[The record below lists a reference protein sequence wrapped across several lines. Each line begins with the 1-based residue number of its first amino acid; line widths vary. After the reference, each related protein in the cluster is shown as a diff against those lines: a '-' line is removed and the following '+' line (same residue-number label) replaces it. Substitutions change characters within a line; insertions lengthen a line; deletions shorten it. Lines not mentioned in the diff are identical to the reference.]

1 MIAKFAKKINEILIQ
16 KEIVQKEDAE
26 LYQYGIEN
34 GIVVAGNLLASG
46 IFGIVTGR
54 PGLVLVFLLFYA
66 SLRSYSGGSHCKSRI
81 GCFLISMAILSI
93 PVYTHEFVMNNVPAT
108 VILMIGIPVYT
119 YEPVM
124 KNVPNAVILL
134 IGVLAVVIIIVLAP
148 VESINKP
155 LDEEERKYYARV
167 THCITALQVCVLII
181 LFCLDLQDYFYA
193 GYVSIVLIAVFMV
206 MGKIAVKRYVQ

>member
-81 GCFLISMAILSI
+81 GCFLISMAIL
-93 PVYTHEFVMNNVPAT
+93 F
-108 VILMIGIPVYT
+108 IPVYT
-119 YEPVM
+119 YEPAM

-148 VESINKP
+148 VLRYSFHREAPPGSP
-155 LDEEERKYYARV
+155 
-167 THCITALQVCVLII
+167 
-181 LFCLDLQDYFYA
+181 
-193 GYVSIVLIAVFMV
+193 AVFPFLP
-206 MGKIAVKRYVQ
+206 GKTHLPAVSPAAVKATM

>member
-81 GCFLISMAILSI
+81 GCFLISMAIL
-93 PVYTHEFVMNNVPAT
+93 F
-108 VILMIGIPVYT
+108 IPVYT

-155 LDEEERKYYARV
+155 LDEGNTLHNSIAGMCSY
-167 THCITALQVCVLII
+167 HFI
-181 LFCLDLQDYFYA
+181 LFGSTRLFLCWVCKYSPGSSIY
-193 GYVSIVLIAVFMV
+193 GY
-206 MGKIAVKRYVQ
+206 GKDCSETICAIENPLKMIY

>member
-81 GCFLISMAILSI
+81 GCFLISMAIL
-93 PVYTHEFVMNNVPAT
+93 F
-108 VILMIGIPVYT
+108 IPVYT

-134 IGVLAVVIIIVLAP
+134 IGVLAVVIMLNSHPSFPFCKRVSHF
-148 VESINKP
+148 ES
-155 LDEEERKYYARV
+155 
-167 THCITALQVCVLII
+167 
-181 LFCLDLQDYFYA
+181 DLQILYPTFHFCNDFP
-193 GYVSIVLIAVFMV
+193 VFSLAFM
-206 MGKIAVKRYVQ
+206 I

>member
-1 MIAKFAKKINEILIQ
+1 MIAEFAKKINDILVY
-16 KEIVQKEDAE
+16 KGIVQKEDAD

-34 GIVVAGNLLASG
+34 GITIAGNLIASV

-81 GCFLISMAILSI
+81 GCFLISMAIL
-93 PVYTHEFVMNNVPAT
+93 F
-108 VILMIGIPVYT
+108 IPVYT

-124 KNVPNAVILL
+124 ENVPNAVILL
-134 IGVLAVVIIIVLAP
+134 IGVLAVVIIIALAP

-167 THCITALQVCVLII
+167 THCIAALQVCVLII
-181 LFCLDLQDYFYA
+181 LFCLGVKDYFYV
-193 GYVSIVLIAVFMV
+193 GYSSIVLVAVFMV
-206 MGKIAVKRYVQ
+206 MGKVILKSYA

>member
-16 KEIVQKEDAE
+16 KGIVQKEDAE

-108 VILMIGIPVYT
+108 VILMIGIAAV
-119 YEPVM
+119 V
-124 KNVPNAVILL
+124 VILIL
-134 IGVLAVVIIIVLAP
+134 SP

-155 LDEEERKYYARV
+155 LDDEEKKYYARV
-167 THCITALQVCVLII
+167 THCIVALQVCVLII
-181 LFCLDLQDYFYA
+181 LAFSFSSGDKANVVFNSSISFRILYFGIEGSHTPLLRLVA
-193 GYVSIVLIAVFMV
+193 WRTSSNS
-206 MGKIAVKRYVQ
+206 

>member
-1 MIAKFAKKINEILIQ
+1 M
-16 KEIVQKEDAE
+16 
-26 LYQYGIEN
+26 
-34 GIVVAGNLLASG
+34 ASG

-66 SLRSYSGGSHCKSRI
+66 SLRSYSGAATVRVESAV
-81 GCFLISMAILSI
+81 LISMAIL
-93 PVYTHEFVMNNVPAT
+93 F
-108 VILMIGIPVYT
+108 IPVYT

-155 LDEEERKYYARV
+155 LDEEERRYYARV

-193 GYVSIVLIAVFMV
+193 GYVSIVLVAVFMV

>member
-81 GCFLISMAILSI
+81 GCFLISMAIL
-93 PVYTHEFVMNNVPAT
+93 F
-108 VILMIGIPVYT
+108 IPVYT

-167 THCITALQVCVLII
+167 THCITAFAGMCSYHFI
-181 LFCLDLQDYFYA
+181 LFGSTRLFLCWVCEYSPDSSIY
-193 GYVSIVLIAVFMV
+193 GYGKDCSETICAIA
-206 MGKIAVKRYVQ
+206 KCIKNRY

>member
-16 KEIVQKEDAE
+16 KGIVQKEDAE
-26 LYQYGIEN
+26 LYRYGIEN

-81 GCFLISMAILSI
+81 GCFLISMAIL
-93 PVYTHEFVMNNVPAT
+93 F
-108 VILMIGIPVYT
+108 IPVYT

-181 LFCLDLQDYFYA
+181 LFCLGSARLFLCWVCKYSPGSSIY
-193 GYVSIVLIAVFMV
+193 GYGKDCSETICAIA
-206 MGKIAVKRYVQ
+206 KCIKNRY

>member
-26 LYQYGIEN
+26 LYRYGIEN

-54 PGLVLVFLLFYA
+54 PGLVLVFL
-66 SLRSYSGGSHCKSRI
+66 RSYSGGSHCKSRI
-81 GCFLISMAILSI
+81 GCFLISMAIL
-93 PVYTHEFVMNNVPAT
+93 F
-108 VILMIGIPVYT
+108 IPVYT

>member
-16 KEIVQKEDAE
+16 KGIVQKEDAE

-108 VILMIGIPVYT
+108 VILMIGIAAV
-119 YEPVM
+119 V
-124 KNVPNAVILL
+124 VILIL
-134 IGVLAVVIIIVLAP
+134 SP

-155 LDEEERKYYARV
+155 LDDEEKKYYARV
-167 THCITALQVCVLII
+167 THCIVALQVCVLII
-181 LFCLDLQDYFYA
+181 LFCLGVKDYFYA
-193 GYVSIVLIAVFMV
+193 GYSSNVLVAVFMV
-206 MGKIAVKRYVQ
+206 MGKVIMKRYI

>member
-16 KEIVQKEDAE
+16 KGIVQKEDAE

-81 GCFLISMAILSI
+81 GCFLISMAIL
-93 PVYTHEFVMNNVPAT
+93 F
-108 VILMIGIPVYT
+108 IPVYT

-134 IGVLAVVIIIVLAP
+134 IGVLAVKYAKNYISGALA
-148 VESINKP
+148 
-155 LDEEERKYYARV
+155 DM
-167 THCITALQVCVLII
+167 
-181 LFCLDLQDYFYA
+181 LDL
-193 GYVSIVLIAVFMV
+193 
-206 MGKIAVKRYVQ
+206 GKGSGPMNHAFAIEGEYER

>member
-81 GCFLISMAILSI
+81 GCFLISMAIL
-93 PVYTHEFVMNNVPAT
+93 F
-108 VILMIGIPVYT
+108 IPVYT

-181 LFCLDLQDYFYA
+181 YFVWIYKIILCWVCEYSPDSSIY
-193 GYVSIVLIAVFMV
+193 GYGKDCSETICAIAKCI
-206 MGKIAVKRYVQ
+206 KIGIDI

>member
-16 KEIVQKEDAE
+16 KGIVQKEDAE

-34 GIVVAGNLLASG
+34 GIIVAGNLLASG

-81 GCFLISMAILSI
+81 GWFLISMAILSI

-108 VILMIGIPVYT
+108 VILMIGIAAV
-119 YEPVM
+119 V
-124 KNVPNAVILL
+124 VILIL
-134 IGVLAVVIIIVLAP
+134 SP

-155 LDEEERKYYARV
+155 LDDEEKKYYARV
-167 THCITALQVCVLII
+167 THCIVALQVCVLII
-181 LFCLDLQDYFYA
+181 LFCLGVKDYFYA
-193 GYVSIVLIAVFMV
+193 GYSSIVLVAVFMV
-206 MGKIAVKRYVQ
+206 MGKVIMKRYI

>member
-1 MIAKFAKKINEILIQ
+1 
-16 KEIVQKEDAE
+16 
-26 LYQYGIEN
+26 
-34 GIVVAGNLLASG
+34 
-46 IFGIVTGR
+46 
-54 PGLVLVFLLFYA
+54 
-66 SLRSYSGGSHCKSRI
+66 
-81 GCFLISMAILSI
+81 
-93 PVYTHEFVMNNVPAT
+93 
-108 VILMIGIPVYT
+108 
-119 YEPVM
+119 M

-155 LDEEERKYYARV
+155 LDEEERRYYARV

-193 GYVSIVLIAVFMV
+193 GYVSIVLIAVFMG

>member
-16 KEIVQKEDAE
+16 KGIVQKEDAE

-108 VILMIGIPVYT
+108 VILMIGIAAV
-119 YEPVM
+119 V
-124 KNVPNAVILL
+124 VILIL
-134 IGVLAVVIIIVLAP
+134 SP

-155 LDEEERKYYARV
+155 LDDEEKKYYARV
-167 THCITALQVCVLII
+167 THCIVALQVCVLII
-181 LFCLDLQDYFYA
+181 LFCLGVKDYFYA
-193 GYVSIVLIAVFMV
+193 GYSSIVLVAVFMV
-206 MGKIAVKRYVQ
+206 MGKAIMKRYI

>member
-16 KEIVQKEDAE
+16 KGIVQKEDAE

-93 PVYTHEFVMNNVPAT
+93 PVYTHEFVVNNVPAT
-108 VILMIGIPVYT
+108 VILMIGIAAV
-119 YEPVM
+119 V
-124 KNVPNAVILL
+124 VILIL
-134 IGVLAVVIIIVLAP
+134 SP

-155 LDEEERKYYARV
+155 LDDEEKKYYARV
-167 THCITALQVCVLII
+167 THCIVALQVCVLII
-181 LFCLDLQDYFYA
+181 LFCLGVKDYFYA
-193 GYVSIVLIAVFMV
+193 GYSSIVLVAVFMV
-206 MGKIAVKRYVQ
+206 MGKVIMKRYI

>member
-81 GCFLISMAILSI
+81 GCFLISMAIL
-93 PVYTHEFVMNNVPAT
+93 F
-108 VILMIGIPVYT
+108 IPVYT

-134 IGVLAVVIIIVLAP
+134 IGVLP

>member
-16 KEIVQKEDAE
+16 KGIVQKEDAE
-26 LYQYGIEN
+26 LYRYGIEN

-81 GCFLISMAILSI
+81 GCFLISMAIL
-93 PVYTHEFVMNNVPAT
+93 F
-108 VILMIGIPVYT
+108 IPVYT

-155 LDEEERKYYARV
+155 LDEEERRYYARV
-167 THCITALQVCVLII
+167 THCITGITGMCSYHFVLSGSARLFLCRVCKYSPGSSI
-181 LFCLDLQDYFYA
+181 Y
-193 GYVSIVLIAVFMV
+193 GYGKDCSETICAIA
-206 MGKIAVKRYVQ
+206 KCIKNRY